1 VVNDF
6 DSFLGLG
13 ALRAVIVYL
22 LSYLFFRNLLRKGY
36 KECRS
41 CFMHSNRLP
50 KRKTKMR
57 PIDCLIQLTE
67 AKLFTN
73 RAKLKFSG

>member
-1 VVNDF
+1 MVNDF

-13 ALRAVIVYL
+13 TLRAVIVYL

>member
-1 VVNDF
+1 MVNDF
-6 DSFLGLG
+6 DSFFGLG

-22 LSYLFFRNLLRKGY
+22 LCYLFFRNLLRKGY

-41 CFMHSNRLP
+41 RPMNSNRLP

>member
-1 VVNDF
+1 MVNDF

-22 LSYLFFRNLLRKGY
+22 LCYLFFCNLLEKVTNNA
-36 KECRS
+36 EVFS
-41 CFMHSNRLP
+41 MNSNRPP

-67 AKLFTN
+67 A
-73 RAKLKFSG
+73 

>member
-1 VVNDF
+1 MVNDF

-22 LSYLFFRNLLRKGY
+22 LCYLFFRNLLKKSY

-41 CFMHSNRLP
+41 RSMDSNRP
-50 KRKTKMR
+50 SKRKTKMR
-57 PIDCLIQLTE
+57 PIDCLIQLTKI
-67 AKLFTN
+67 KLFTI
-73 RAKLKFSG
+73 RAESKFLG